1 MKKQWVLVCA
11 LAGALAAA
19 GSAASAQH
27 TAPNQQPATAAAPT
41 VPGGD
46 VALGSVRLP
55 RAVSAD
61 GKPLPA
67 GTYQVRLTAE
77 PAKPDAVGTTQELA
91 RWAEF
96 VQGGTVRGRE
106 VVNIVPQ
113 AEIKM
118 VVKDAPPPS
127 GGSKVQVL
135 RGNEYL
141 RVWINRG
148 GNHYLMHF
156 PIGGGGTTPAANR

>member
-1 MKKQWVLVCA
+1 M
-11 LAGALAAA
+11 
-19 GSAASAQH
+19 
-27 TAPNQQPATAAAPT
+27 
-41 VPGGD
+41 
-46 VALGSVRLP
+46 ALGSVRLP

-61 GKPLPA
+61 GKSLPA

-156 PIGGGGTTPAANR
+156 PIGGGGTPSASR

>member
-1 MKKQWVLVCA
+1 M
-11 LAGALAAA
+11 
-19 GSAASAQH
+19 
-27 TAPNQQPATAAAPT
+27 
-41 VPGGD
+41 
-46 VALGSVRLP
+46 ALGSVRLP

-61 GKPLPA
+61 GKSLPA

-156 PIGGGGTTPAANR
+156 PIGGGGTTPSASR

>member
-1 MKKQWVLVCA
+1 M
-11 LAGALAAA
+11 
-19 GSAASAQH
+19 
-27 TAPNQQPATAAAPT
+27 
-41 VPGGD
+41 
-46 VALGSVRLP
+46 P

-61 GKPLPA
+61 GKSLPA

-118 VVKDAPPPS
+118 VVKDAPPAS

-156 PIGGGGTTPAANR
+156 PIGGGGTTPSASR

>member
-1 MKKQWVLVCA
+1 MTKQWVLVCVV
-11 LAGALAAA
+11 AGALAVA
-19 GSAASAQH
+19 GTDLTAQH
-27 TAPNQQPATAAAPT
+27 RTPNQQPTTAEVPKVPT
-41 VPGGD
+41 GD
-46 VALGSVRLP
+46 LALGSVRLP

-67 GTYQVRLTAE
+67 GTYQVRLTAQ
-77 PAKPDAVGTTQELA
+77 AASPDAVGSTQELA

-96 VQGGTVRGRE
+96 VQKGQVRGRE

-118 VVKDAPPPS
+118 VVKDAPPPPGQS
-127 GGSKVQVL
+127 RVQVL

-141 RVWINRG
+141 RVWINRE

-156 PIGGGGTTPAANR
+156 PIGGAVGD

>member
-1 MKKQWVLVCA
+1 
-11 LAGALAAA
+11 
-19 GSAASAQH
+19 
-27 TAPNQQPATAAAPT
+27 
-41 VPGGD
+41 
-46 VALGSVRLP
+46 
-55 RAVSAD
+55 VSAD
-61 GKPLPA
+61 GKSLPA

-156 PIGGGGTTPAANR
+156 PIGGGAPPRRQAARPPGPPASPVQRVRRASLPGVAAAPRLAVPLSSHTAITSNCS